1 MSASNI
7 PNKDGKYERKAKR
20 PNGTHVPDARCKGL
34 GLPYDTAAYM
44 RMTTEGVVLLD
55 TMVVALGF
63 PGRARLVEH
72 ALAAISKLDTS
83 SKQLGARDRIEL
95 LDEALDILRL
105 IEEVAI
111 KLNYR
116 DRRDALADMT
126 ASILCL
132 ARQGPVPSFVPIE
145 QATLPALPAPA
156 ADQPK
161 LL

>member
-7 PNKDGKYERKAKR
+7 PNKDGKYERKAKL
-20 PNGTHVPDARCKGL
+20 PDGTHVPDARCKGL

-44 RMTTEGVVLLD
+44 RLTTEGVVLLD
-55 TMVVALGF
+55 TMVVALGYR
-63 PGRARLVEH
+63 GRAQLVEH
-72 ALAAISKLDTS
+72 GLEAISKLESS
-83 SKQLGARDRIEL
+83 SKQLGTRDRIEL
-95 LDEALDILRL
+95 LDEALEILRL
-105 IEEVAI
+105 IEQIAV

-132 ARQGPVPSFVPIE
+132 ARQGPVPGFVTID
-145 QATLPALPAPA
+145 QTALPALPAKP
-156 ADQPK
+156 DQPN